1 MSLTG
6 TFTLSHSIVPVLLHP
21 KSQGHILL
29 KSKSASDHPI
39 IEPNYLTESVDV
51 DTLADA
57 CLTAMKR
64 CDSHRMTQH
73 IACSRRPSPSLH
85 PPVVACD
92 ITCSL
97 RLHEPMKSIAGDL
110 VRRMHLA

>member
-6 TFTLSHSIVPVLLHP
+6 AFTLSYSIVPVLLHP

-39 IEPNYLTESVDV
+39 IEPNYLTESLDV

-64 CDSHRMTQH
+64 WDSHRMT
-73 IACSRRPSPSLH
+73 PPLLLH
-85 PPVVACD
+85 PPPVVACD

-110 VRRMHLA
+110 VSRVHFT